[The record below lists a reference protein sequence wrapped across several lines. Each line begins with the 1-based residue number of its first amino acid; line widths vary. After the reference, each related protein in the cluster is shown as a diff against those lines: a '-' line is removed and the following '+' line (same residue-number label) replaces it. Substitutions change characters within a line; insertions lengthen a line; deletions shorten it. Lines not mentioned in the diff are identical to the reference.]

1 MSLFHRTRPRAGDA
15 AVDVPAHAPVHQST
29 GYYRCTSDGVILS
42 RRHETREDAI
52 QSRLLAR
59 QTDAVLLAEVEQH
72 YGALLQGRNIEIG
85 TAYGAPMSPD
95 RFPEREALDM
105 AVGVGFGVLLRDEV
119 RDTFKPFTLQFHAFD
134 EVYRFQRL
142 RGLKQRKRRRA

>member
-1 MSLFHRTRPRAGDA
+1 MSLFHRTRPSAGDA
-15 AVDVPAHAPVHQST
+15 VHDVPAPVHQST

-42 RRHETREDAI
+42 RRYETREDAI
-52 QSRLLAR
+52 QARLLGR
-59 QTDAVLLAEVEQH
+59 QLDVVLLAEVEQH
-72 YGALLQGRNIEIG
+72 YGAMLQGRNIAIG
-85 TAYGAPMSPD
+85 TAYGSPLSPE

-119 RDTFKPFTLQFHAFD
+119 RDTFKPFNLQFHALD

-142 RGLKQRKRRRA
+142 RGLKQRKRRRS